1 MESVIFVF
9 LYQYLWEKQEVF
21 QKLLIQWAN
30 LNMNYE
36 IADVIVLLEYSIRF
50 LYTRMFFHELP
61 L

>member
-1 MESVIFVF
+1 MESVI

-36 IADVIVLLEYSIRF
+36 IADVIVLLECSIRF